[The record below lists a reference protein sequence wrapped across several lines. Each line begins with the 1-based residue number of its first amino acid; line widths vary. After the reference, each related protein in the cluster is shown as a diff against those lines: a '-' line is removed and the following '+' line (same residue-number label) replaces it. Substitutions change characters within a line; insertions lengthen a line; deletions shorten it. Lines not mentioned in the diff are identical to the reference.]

1 MNETIGV
8 FWVVLIVAVVSVLA
22 VGWLVLPYLLLRRM
36 DSLSRQLGALAA
48 QIEACSGKLDTA
60 HAQADQANGQ
70 LDSIVDAVYV
80 SVKCAA
86 CGEQIRFPA
95 HCRGHTHA
103 CPQCRAGISL
113 N

>member
-1 MNETIGV
+1 MNETMSG
-8 FWVVLIVAVVSVLA
+8 FWVVLIVVGVLLLAAV
-22 VGWLVLPYLLLRRM
+22 WLGLPYILLRRM

-48 QIEACSGKLDTA
+48 QFEACSRKLDAA
-60 HAQADQANGQ
+60 HAQAEQANGQ
-70 LDSIVDAVYV
+70 LDSIADAVYV